1 MNKNLLTGQC
11 YEKGTAY
18 GSLGKRQR
26 ACRKWRERMN
36 RRNNKRPALQK
47 EKVSIIAASVFVLSA
62 LTLAGVYMSSQDDKK
77 KEENRIDFAKLEQ
90 ENITAEEGDTGLA
103 DTRFVSGKAESEG
116 KTDKNSSADT
126 RFVDPNIYDLSD
138 NNDMDVDPAFTEA
151 NSGQVENTNLENTNP
166 ENTTTAG
173 TDKAAVFMEG
183 HEQEQE
189 QEIIADTPL
198 LFSDED
204 TLALPVI
211 GDVLLDYSMDRAVY
225 HPTMQQYRYNPALV
239 VAATEGQD
247 VTAAADGIVSDVY
260 YDAQTGNTIRFDLG
274 NGYMLTYGQLD
285 QITLNP
291 GDRVCTGDIVGKVA
305 KPTIYYTEEGAN
317 IYYKL
322 TKDGEPVD
330 PLRRSASQN

>member
-1 MNKNLLTGQC
+1 
-11 YEKGTAY
+11 
-18 GSLGKRQR
+18 
-26 ACRKWRERMN
+26 MN

-166 ENTTTAG
+166 ENTTTTG

-204 TLALPVI
+204 TLALPII